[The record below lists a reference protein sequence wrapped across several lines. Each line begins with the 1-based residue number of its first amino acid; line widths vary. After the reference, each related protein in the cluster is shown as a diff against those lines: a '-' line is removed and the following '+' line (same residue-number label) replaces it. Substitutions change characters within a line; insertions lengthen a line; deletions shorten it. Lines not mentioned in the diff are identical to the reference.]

1 MVLVFPYG
9 TDKIVINQPLG
20 VSSVTNTKRLTSQN
34 RRFLQSLGL
43 TVISDYP
50 KRK

>member
-9 TDKIVINQPLG
+9 ADKIVNNQPPS
-20 VSSVTNTKRLTSQN
+20 VSRDTNTKRLTSQN

-43 TVISDYP
+43 TVTSDYP

>member
-9 TDKIVINQPLG
+9 TNKIVISQPHD
-20 VSSVTNTKRLTSQN
+20 VSRDTNTKRLTSQN